1 MNEAKKLRAGVVGW
15 PVGQSL
21 SPAMHSYWIAEYG
34 VDAEYLPLGTPP
46 EEFPAVIVSL
56 GQKGFVGAS
65 VTIPHKEAAYKLSTT
80 LDGAARAAGAVNL
93 LIFENEKIHGRN
105 TDVLGFSAA
114 LNDALGVD
122 AARAGPVVVLGAGG
136 AARAV
141 ILALVR
147 NGASEIRILNR
158 TRARAEDLTQAVDG
172 AKLEVFEWGDWPRA
186 FPGAALLVNTTSLG
200 MVGKGPLDISLGAL
214 PDSACVVDIVY
225 NPLET
230 ALLREAR
237 SRGHRTMDGLGMLMH
252 QAAPAFEAWFGIRPA
267 VTPDLRIALEEKL
280 NG

>member
-1 MNEAKKLRAGVVGW
+1 MSQAKKLRAGVVGW
-15 PVGQSL
+15 PVDQSL

-34 VDAEYLPLGTPP
+34 VDAEYLGLGVPP
-46 EEFPAVIVSL
+46 EEFSAIIASL
-56 GQKGFVGAS
+56 GQKGFAGVN
-65 VTIPHKEAAYKLSTT
+65 VTIPHKQAAYKLSTT
-80 LDGAARAAGAVNL
+80 LDSEARAAGAVNL

-105 TDVLGFSAA
+105 TDVWGFSAA
-114 LNDALGVD
+114 LNDALGVG
-122 AARAGPVVVLGAGG
+122 AARAGSVVVLGAGG

-147 NGASEIRILNR
+147 NGALDIRMLNR
-158 TRARAEDLTQAVDG
+158 TRARAEELVQAVDG

-186 FPGAALLVNTTSLG
+186 FSGAALLVNTTSLG
-200 MVGKGPLDISLGAL
+200 MVGKGPLDISLDAL

-230 ALLREAR
+230 ALLREAK

-252 QAAPAFEAWFGIRPA
+252 QAVPAFEAWFGIRPA
-267 VTPDLRIALEEKL
+267 VTLDLRTALEEKL
-280 NG
+280 ND